1 MAGGRRP
8 SHGAATQGRWH
19 PARSSVKWGMRGE
32 LCHHLAAVR
41 GRCASVSP
49 PGCGGEVLHHVV
61 VARGWAADL
70 RTAARSSH
78 VGEAG
83 DGGRQVIFFL
93 FHFFNGSFRFFTN
106 FLFLN
111 VSHNF
116 LFRNS
121 FKNCSSK
128 IFPPKHFLF
137 FFPESLFTNFFHLN
151 NLFSQSFILKL

>member
-1 MAGGRRP
+1 MITNVQSIHDTPLPPTCADATTSGASHSFSRSSLSLADPDLTSEGKSGAEAGGRCP

-70 RTAARSSH
+70 QTAARSSH

-93 FHFFNGSFRFFTN
+93 FHFLTVHLD
-106 FLFLN
+106 FLQ
-111 VSHNF
+111 
-116 LFRNS
+116 
-121 FKNCSSK
+121 
-128 IFPPKHFLF
+128 IFCF
-137 FFPESLFTNFFHLN
+137 
-151 NLFSQSFILKL
+151 